1 MSTDIFDRPM
11 FGSPG
16 QSELIDKTI
25 DIQGRPTEP
34 ERKEEDRPQND
45 LGISY
50 PAAAFGA
57 PLGGGGISEVL
68 ALTTQG
74 VDPELYAAAAE
85 KLLPKRTIQEIA
97 TEYDELYAPEPVEAP
112 DYKFDKYLA
121 LARLGL
127 NLMQPT
133 PGGAIAPA
141 LANAGDQFVKDLAS
155 ISERQRQEKAR
166 LGQIE
171 SAQERERRNF
181 ILQSAT
187 ASDNAVKAL
196 QSQLILSAFQF
207 NQSQDTRTTDYV
219 RDLNKMFYQYQYN
232 NDTNALKKHMELIE
246 DRYKKDSKVLYDQST
261 GTFRSGYIQQNEQG
275 IPVPYFPVLKDGQFV
290 FVPKVDAIVTNFTL
304 NDKGDFDPGAKQVM
318 ELASKIN
325 SAKQSLKFIRDVQQS
340 IIENPGIVGLPGFF
354 TQFTQS
360 VGSTAFDIMDALKAR
375 GSIDSRSYDKNVD
388 RIQNNVISHLR
399 ENYVRYNESGDKDAN
414 NFNTDRARGTLEYEI
429 YREFFNPEIAKNEV
443 RLNSIYYALA
453 RARKP
458 TGRLNVDDIR
468 SAKQS
473 IDLYSLR
480 GSDNIKASLNI
491 IYEQIEAQL
500 KSDLGLLDPQ
510 YNDLIQNIPYTDFV
524 GQTAGQDTFIS
535 STEVQDEF
543 TPSTGNTT
551 IGQEKN
557 DSTIGAPTFDEGLTT
572 GGSGG

>member
-1 MSTDIFDRPM
+1 MSRDIFDRPM
-11 FGSPG
+11 FGTPG
-16 QSELIDKTI
+16 TDERIDKTI
-25 DIQGRPTEP
+25 DLAGRAVRS
-34 ERKEEDRPQND
+34 ERKDEERPQNN

-50 PAAAFGA
+50 PAASFGA

-74 VDPELYAAAAE
+74 VDPALYAAAAE
-85 KLLPKRTIQEIA
+85 KLLPSKSMQEFA
-97 TEYDELYAPEPVEAP
+97 AEYDELYAPEPVEAP
-112 DYKFDKYLA
+112 NYKFDKYLA
-121 LARLGL
+121 LARLGV

-141 LANAGDQFVKDLAS
+141 LANAGDAFIKDLAS

-171 SAQERERRNF
+171 DAQERERRNY
-181 ILQSAT
+181 ILESAQR
-187 ASDNAVKAL
+187 SDNAVKAL
-196 QSQLILSAFQF
+196 QAQLITSAFQF
-207 NQSQDTRTTDYV
+207 NQQADTRTNDYV

-232 NDTNALKKHMELIE
+232 NDTNALKKHMEIL
-246 DRYKKDSKVLYDQST
+246 KDQHNKDPKVLYDQET
-261 GTFRSGYIQQNEQG
+261 GTFRSGYIQQNEAG

-304 NDKGDFDPGAKQVM
+304 NDKDDFDPGAKQVM

-360 VGSTAFDIMDALKAR
+360 VGSTAFDIIDALKAK
-375 GSIDSRSYDKNVD
+375 GAIDSKAYDKNVN
-388 RIQNNVISHLR
+388 RIQSQVIGHLK
-399 ENYVRYNESGDKDAN
+399 ENYVRYNDTGDKNAN
-414 NFNTDRARGTLEYEI
+414 NFSTDRALGTDEYEI
-429 YREFFNPEIAKNEV
+429 YREFFNPEIAKNQV

-453 RARKP
+453 RARKS

-468 SAKQS
+468 NAKES
-473 IDLYSLR
+473 IDLYSLG

-491 IYEQIEAQL
+491 IYEQIEGQL
-500 KSDLGLLDPQ
+500 KSDLLQLDPQ
-510 YNDLIQNIPYTDFV
+510 YENLIQNIPYTDFV

-535 STEVQDEF
+535 SSEVQDEF
-543 TPSTGNTT
+543 VPSKGNTT
-551 IGQEKN
+551 VGIEQNEN
-557 DSTIGAPTFDEGLTT
+557 TDGAPVFDDKL
-572 GGSGG
+572 GG